1 MLNFKDI
8 KKLTDERG
16 NYYKVPSYNSQN
28 KYKQDKVDVI
38 MYVNEPNNQYIMFRN
53 DYSKIITTSNPN
65 SYNKK
70 LPKYLIFYYEEPIK
84 TNTTFDTEEK
94 INNIQLKPKLL
105 RNNQEEIK
113 YLTDK
118 IKMLSQKVKE
128 LGGSVDIEGLLEQ
141 YKNELIK
148 ISF

>member
-1 MLNFKDI
+1 M
-8 KKLTDERG
+8 
-16 NYYKVPSYNSQN
+16 
-28 KYKQDKVDVI
+28 
-38 MYVNEPNNQYIMFRN
+38 
-53 DYSKIITTSNPN
+53 
-65 SYNKK
+65 
-70 LPKYLIFYYEEPIK
+70 
-84 TNTTFDTEEK
+84 
-94 INNIQLKPKLL
+94 KPKLL